1 MGATRLILVVED
13 NDLTREVLATLL
25 NQEGYRVVLAGN
37 GEEALNH
44 LLGGLRPDLILLDML
59 MPVLDGWH
67 FLERLRSLRL
77 QPPLPI
83 VITTATNLTREW
95 AEPHG
100 CQGFLRKPI
109 ETDRLLEEVRRC
121 LRLHVRRTNAGGFG
135 ELAEFQA
142 LAPAD
147 VLANDSD
154 CLTATLVRGPK
165 HGTLI
170 FHADGSFTYWPKR
183 NFSGT
188 DHFTYKAS
196 DSNTATVTITVTPA
210 PGQR

>member
-1 MGATRLILVVED
+1 MLRPNEGLPLGESRLILVVED
-13 NDLTREVLATLL
+13 NDLALEALTTILVP
-25 NQEGYRVVLAGN
+25 EGYRVVLATN
-37 GEEALNH
+37 GEEALDH

-67 FLERLRSLRL
+67 FLERL
-77 QPPLPI
+77 PI

-95 AEPHG
+95 AEAHG

-109 ETDRLLEEVRRC
+109 ETDRLLEEARRC

-196 DSNTATVTITVTPA
+196 DSNTATVTITITPA
-210 PGQR
+210 PRQR